1 MEVEE
6 QILNFNTPHEDIG
19 AAFNAINAI
28 SEYDMGLC
36 DEEERMI
43 LKEIKLMS
51 LYIIHIGMRE
61 IYKSN
66 FYESKEEPA

>member
-1 MEVEE
+1 
-6 QILNFNTPHEDIG
+6 
-19 AAFNAINAI
+19 
-28 SEYDMGLC
+28 MGLC

-43 LKEIKLMS
+43 LKEIKLMA

-66 FYESKEEPA
+66 FYDTEEESA